1 MTTEDNQQ
9 IPLSIDPDI
18 LDCFLSEE
26 CSDGRVSMN
35 GLMNAIGDDHTA
47 EDLATLTTYITESG
61 FSFIDDIPE
70 RKVRVKRVRSTTT
83 SEDDIALGKLIDDTT
98 HDVLL
103 NLCLI
108 PMSRQSLMDM
118 VAEARDGRR
127 RMVDLFDAARAT
139 GGEDGEIEEG
149 GRHQEIVEAATCA
162 ADAILSYQ
170 QEDAQESA
178 PTIAKLLH
186 TNLRPR
192 QIEQGNLVSQIT
204 VLHDSYLAIRNRVL
218 KIADSR
224 KQDRKE
230 FLAQFIAKTISL
242 SPDQQDL
249 QDLQDLRNSVEEI
262 ERTAGLD
269 IDTFHRTVNDLKK
282 ADAANR
288 LASST
293 LCKQNERLVN
303 SIASRYSTCGME
315 TQDLIQEGNIGLMK
329 AVEKFDYTKG
339 LRFSTYATWWIRQ
352 AITRAISDQSN
363 TIRIPV
369 HMLETIS
376 CLRKAQAELKRQNNG
391 TAPTIQEISDYMGI
405 SVPKVRSILRVAQEP
420 VSLDAPVGSD
430 ADAATLGE
438 FVPDTRNQS
447 PLDRAIS
454 DNIRFNINEALEEL
468 HPRSE
473 EILRYRYSLGCLAHV
488 EKPLE
493 EIGQCFGVTRERIRQ
508 LETRSLRDV
517 GASSDVLEE
526 IAEEVWS

>member
-1 MTTEDNQQ
+1 MIAEDSQQ

-26 CSDGRVSMN
+26 CPDGRVSMN
-35 GLMNAIGDDHTA
+35 DLMSAIGDDHAEEDIAALTA
-47 EDLATLTTYITESG
+47 YITESG
-61 FSFIDDIPE
+61 YSFIEDTPE
-70 RKVRVKRVRSTTT
+70 RKVRVKRVRATTT
-83 SEDDIALGKLIDDTT
+83 SEDDIALGKMIDDTT

-108 PMSRQSLMDM
+108 PMSRQSLMNM
-118 VAEARDGRR
+118 VDEARDGRR

-149 GRHQEIVEAATCA
+149 GRHQEIIDAAKRT
-162 ADAILSYQ
+162 ADTILSYRD
-170 QEDAQESA
+170 EDVRDSA
-178 PTIAKLLH
+178 PVIANLLH
-186 TNLRPR
+186 TGLRPR

-204 VLHDSYLAIRNRVL
+204 VLHNSYLALRNRVL
-218 KIADSR
+218 KIADAR
-224 KQDRKE
+224 KQDRKA
-230 FLAQFIAKTISL
+230 FLSQFIAKAIAF
-242 SPDQQDL
+242 SPDL
-249 QDLQDLRNSVEEI
+249 QELREAVEKI
-262 ERTAGLD
+262 EKTAGLD
-269 IDTFHRTVNDLKK
+269 IYTFHNTVNDLKK
-282 ADAANR
+282 ADSANR

-391 TAPTIQEISDYMGI
+391 TAPTIPEIADYMGI
-405 SVPKVRSILRVAQEP
+405 TVPKVRSILRVAQEP
-420 VSLDAPVGSD
+420 VSLDAPVGND

-488 EKPLE
+488 DKSLE
-493 EIGQCFGVTRERIRQ
+493 EIGQSFGVTRERIRQ
-508 LETRSLRDV
+508 LETRSLHDV

-526 IAEEVWS
+526 IAEDVWS

>member
-1 MTTEDNQQ
+1 MTTEDSQQ

-61 FSFIDDIPE
+61 FSFIDDVPE
-70 RKVRVKRVRSTTT
+70 RRERVKRVRPATT
-83 SEDDIALGKLIDDTT
+83 SEDDIALGKLIDDAT

-139 GGEDGEIEEG
+139 GGEDGETEEG
-149 GRHQEIVEAATCA
+149 GRHQEIVEAATRA
-162 ADAILSYQ
+162 ADEILSYQ
-170 QEDAQESA
+170 QEGVQESA
-178 PTIAKLLH
+178 PIIAKLLH
-186 TNLRPR
+186 TSLRPR

-204 VLHDSYLAIRNRVL
+204 ILHDSYLSLRNRVL
-218 KIADSR
+218 KIADGR
-224 KQDRKE
+224 KQDRKA

-242 SPDQQDL
+242 SPDL
-249 QDLQDLRNSVEEI
+249 QELRDSVGEI

-269 IDTFHRTVNDLKK
+269 IDAFHRTVNDLKK

-293 LCKQNERLVN
+293 LCRQNERLVN

-391 TAPTIQEISDYMGI
+391 TAPTIKEISDYMGI
-405 SVPKVRSILRVAQEP
+405 GIPKVRSILRVAQEP

-488 EKPLE
+488 DKPLE
-493 EIGQCFGVTRERIRQ
+493 EIGRCFGVTRERIRQ